1 MDAPAL
7 PPDEL
12 KKLLDQVAFRLRVRH
27 AVHGAVYG
35 LWAGCGLGVLWML
48 VTRFLWFGFS
58 PLWIAGGALLVG
70 LVAGLTLGLARRC
83 LDETG
88 CALLVDRGLGTREQ
102 IVSALEAS
110 TGGVVDTG
118 SALSFALVDR
128 GRSLASELD
137 PSQAVPIWR
146 KRERRPLLF
155 LPIGLA
161 ALPALFFI
169 PPLSSTAFFHL
180 PGMNEDVVEEAEQ
193 LQDRIEQIQEESEA
207 ELPEEIQSEL
217 EQLAEDLQ
225 QQKLTPEEAQEKLE
239 EMQDQLEQFQ
249 EELADKSSADE
260 LQQAAEELADS
271 KITEDL
277 GEALQEPDL
286 EKAAEEAEKMAQ
298 KAADATAAEQ
308 QAAADA
314 MERAAQAMA
323 ESNPEM
329 SQKMQEAAEAMQ
341 QMAENSQQG
350 KESGSEMSQ
359 QQMQQLAQQL
369 QQMEQD
375 GLAEKLKEDEEL
387 MKMSQRLNGAL
398 ESSS

>member
-1 MDAPAL
+1 MNDPTP

-12 KKLLDQVAFRLRVRH
+12 NKLLDRVAFRLRLRH
-27 AVHGAVYG
+27 AVHGAVFG
-35 LWAGCGLGVLWML
+35 LWAGCALGVLWMIAS
-48 VTRFLWFGFS
+48 RFLWFGFS
-58 PLWIAGGALLVG
+58 PLWFAGGALGTGLLVG
-70 LVAGLTLGLARRC
+70 LAIGLSRRC

-110 TGGVVDTG
+110 REGIVDAG

-128 GRSLASELD
+128 GRSLAAELD
-137 PSQAVPIWR
+137 PSTAVPIWR
-146 KRERRPLLF
+146 RRERRPLLF
-155 LPIGLA
+155 LPLGLA
-161 ALPALFFI
+161 ALPAVFFI
-169 PPLSSTAFFHL
+169 PPINSTNFFNL
-180 PGMNEDVVEEAEQ
+180 PGMNEEVVEEAEQ
-193 LQDRIEQIQEESEA
+193 LQDRIEEIQEESEA
-207 ELPEEIQSEL
+207 ALPEDIQAEL

-225 QQKLTPEEAQEKLE
+225 RQKLTPEEAQEKLE

-271 KITEDL
+271 ELTEDL

-286 EKAAEEAEKMAQ
+286 EKAAEEAEQMAQ
-298 KAADATAAEQ
+298 KAADASAAEQ

-314 MERAAQAMA
+314 MQRAAQALS

-341 QMAENSQQG
+341 QMADNSAQG
-350 KESGSEMSQ
+350 KEAGSQMSQ

-369 QQMEQD
+369 QQMDQD

>member
-1 MDAPAL
+1 MESTITPPSELTDLLGRVAL
-7 PPDEL
+7 
-12 KKLLDQVAFRLRVRH
+12 RLRIRH
-27 AVHGAVYG
+27 ALRDAVYG
-35 LWAGCGLGVLWML
+35 AWLGCAAGALLLVLSKFVWLGLPGIVLAAVVLAMC
-48 VTRFLWFGFS
+48 
-58 PLWIAGGALLVG
+58 LLVG
-70 LVAGLTLGLARRC
+70 LAVGLSRKVLT
-83 LDETG
+83 ETG
-88 CALLVDRGLGTREQ
+88 LALLVDRGLGTREQ

-110 TGGVVDTG
+110 QVVRSDAALSGTLVERACELAGRLDPAEAVPLVRKRELRPVMFLPLGLALLPGLMLLPPFTG
-118 SALSFALVDR
+118 SAT
-128 GRSLASELD
+128 
-137 PSQAVPIWR
+137 P
-146 KRERRPLLF
+146 RPE
-155 LPIGLA
+155 
-161 ALPALFFI
+161 
-169 PPLSSTAFFHL
+169 
-180 PGMNEDVVEEAEQ
+180 GMDEQVVEEGAALEER
-193 LQDRIEQIQEESEA
+193 LQEIEQETGE
-207 ELPEEIQSEL
+207 ELPEDIREEL
-217 EQLAEDLQ
+217 AQLAEELQ
-225 QQKLTPEEAQEKLE
+225 NEQLDAEEALQKLE
-239 EMQDQLEQFQ
+239 EMQNQLEQFQ

-398 ESSS
+398 ESST